1 MERADSALA
10 LFSQGFNCAQAVAG
24 AYGDEFGGDP
34 QLVLRASA
42 ALGGGISRSGLTCGA
57 VVGALM
63 VLGMRFGATEGGD
76 AAGKERTYVLGTE
89 FIRRFRD
96 AHGSELCRDLI
107 GCDLGT
113 PEGMQQAKERDA
125 HHKVC
130 PAFVEG
136 AVHILEGIL
145 DEQAAGA

>member
-1 MERADSALA
+1 MHRPQSALA
-10 LFSQGFNCAQAVAG
+10 LFSQGFNCAQATAG
-24 AYGDEFGGDP
+24 AFGDEFGGDP
-34 QLVLRASA
+34 QLALRAAA
-42 ALGGGISRSGLTCGA
+42 ALGGGLCRTGLTCGA

-63 VLGMRFGATEGGD
+63 VLGMRFGATEGSD
-76 AAGKERTYVLGTE
+76 AAAKERTYTLGAE

-96 AHGSELCRDLI
+96 AYGSELCRDLI

-113 PEGMQQAKERDA
+113 PEGRREAKARDT

-136 AVHILEGIL
+136 AVHILEAML
-145 DEQAAGA
+145 AEQAAGA